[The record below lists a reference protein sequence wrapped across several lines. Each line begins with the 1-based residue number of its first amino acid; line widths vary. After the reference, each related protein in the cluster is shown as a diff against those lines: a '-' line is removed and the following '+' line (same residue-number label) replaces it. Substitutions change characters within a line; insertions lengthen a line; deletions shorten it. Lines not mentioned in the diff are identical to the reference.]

1 MDNKKQVVSLNVK
14 GISFAVITM
23 VIGFMLSVQYQTIKN
38 PIVRDTR
45 DLWELREDLK
55 KELEIQSQL
64 LSEIR
69 KYEEKLEKY
78 ETERRRNKE
87 LALRETLDELKKE
100 AGLTEVTGPGIII
113 TVQPLFSEIME
124 GSPVHYITPDLL
136 QRLINELNS
145 YGAEEISIGG
155 HRMINTS
162 VIRDINGVTKMD
174 GYSLN
179 KLPLEIKVIAK
190 DAEKMYNLV
199 KASSIHDDFAIDN
212 FQLSVSEPLSKV
224 TVSAYEKTI
233 RIKHMKPVKAEKE
246 GK

>member
-1 MDNKKQVVSLNVK
+1 VVSLNVK

-23 VIGFMLSVQYQTIKN
+23 IIGFMLSVQYQTIKN

-45 DLWELREDLK
+45 DLWELRQDLK

-64 LSEIR
+64 LTEIR

-100 AGLTEVTGPGIII
+100 AGLTEVTGPGIVI
-113 TVQPLFSEIME
+113 TVEPLFSGMME
-124 GSPVHYITPDLL
+124 GSPVHYVTPDLL
-136 QRLINELNS
+136 KRLVNEINS
-145 YGAEEISIGG
+145 YGGEEIAIDG

-162 VIRDINGVTKMD
+162 VIRDINGVTKVD

-199 KASSIHDDFAIDN
+199 KGSSIHDDFAIDN
-212 FQLSVSEPLSKV
+212 LQLSVSNPLKSV
-224 TVSAYEKTI
+224 TVPPYDNTI
-233 RIKHMKPVKAEKE
+233 RIKHMKPAQAEKE